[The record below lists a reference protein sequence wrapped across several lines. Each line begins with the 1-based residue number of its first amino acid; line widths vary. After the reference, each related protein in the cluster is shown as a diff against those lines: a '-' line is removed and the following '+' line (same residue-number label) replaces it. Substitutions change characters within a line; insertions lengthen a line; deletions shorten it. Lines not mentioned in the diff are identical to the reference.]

1 MFFNGMNYPPPTV
14 LMRDEM
20 RVGRSWIIP
29 FLYLLRREWL
39 ESLIVCSGVCLMLA
53 VLLPCSGCIESLST
67 CYYVDVGTLC

>member
-39 ESLIVCSGVCLMLA
+39 ESGVVARSVVYALNTADLRIV
-53 VLLPCSGCIESLST
+53 LS
-67 CYYVDVGTLC
+67 